1 MLLAIRNALCRTR
14 SSRAFTRKP
23 PRLTRLSTQGESYR
37 APFHPGVAPR
47 RLVKDTPR
55 FHSSYAVLHPCL
67 STTGVHDHRYVWPT
81 SAIPHFK
88 NEHPMFRV
96 TTKSLPEL
104 PPTRSS
110 GPNGSRRVARF
121 GRRHSI
127 SSPLAEHCP
136 LAAGRM
142 RPSPL
147 TPPSPPDLRRRMAGF
162 LRTTKTASAGAV
174 RDWHQ
179 LHRPECVFLWRGA
192 LLELFTGPPTGA
204 SPIRVPFSVVP
215 SLVAVLPAPS

>member
-14 SSRAFTRKP
+14 SSRTFIRKP

-37 APFHPGVAPR
+37 APFHPSVAPR

-67 STTGVHDHRYVWPT
+67 STTGVHGHRYVWPT

-96 TTKSLPEL
+96 TTESLPEL
-104 PPTRSS
+104 PPTRPS
-110 GPNGSRRVARF
+110 GPCESRRLARF

-127 SSPLAEHCP
+127 
-136 LAAGRM
+136 
-142 RPSPL
+142 
-147 TPPSPPDLRRRMAGF
+147 PSPPRALSAHSGQGAPVASDASV
-162 LRTTKTASAGAV
+162 TA
-174 RDWHQ
+174 R
-179 LHRPECVFLWRGA
+179 
-192 LLELFTGPPTGA
+192 A
-204 SPIRVPFSVVP
+204 SPALGRLTSNDRDR
-215 SLVAVLPAPS
+215 LH